1 MRITCFAVV
10 AAIFFAGTGTSLAQ
24 KVWTL
29 EECIQ
34 YALDHNITI
43 KRQELAA
50 DVSSNNSFQAKMN
63 LLPGVGAGFN
73 HSFKFGRTVDPTTTI
88 LWNRITVTINGSRSQ
103 HDDFQW
109 IAKCQYVKRQQ
120 FNLMAKLAGVEKAK
134 NDVTLNIATA
144 YLQILF
150 SQEILEVAKAQLEVT
165 RLQVEKMRKLVD
177 CWKQSHGRSA
187 ANPGT
192 GSN

>member
-1 MRITCFAVV
+1 MTMRITCFAVV

-73 HSFKFGRTVDPTTTI
+73 HSFNFGR
-88 LWNRITVTINGSRSQ
+88 
-103 HDDFQW
+103 
-109 IAKCQYVKRQQ
+109 
-120 FNLMAKLAGVEKAK
+120 
-134 NDVTLNIATA
+134 
-144 YLQILF
+144 
-150 SQEILEVAKAQLEVT
+150 
-165 RLQVEKMRKLVD
+165 
-177 CWKQSHGRSA
+177 
-187 ANPGT
+187 
-192 GSN
+192 